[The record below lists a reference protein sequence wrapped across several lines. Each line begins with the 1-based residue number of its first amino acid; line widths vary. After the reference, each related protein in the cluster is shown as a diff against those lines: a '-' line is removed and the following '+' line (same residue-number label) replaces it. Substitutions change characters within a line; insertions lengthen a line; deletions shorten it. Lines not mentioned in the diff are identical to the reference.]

1 MFDWDD
7 LKALLAVARGGST
20 LAAARA
26 LGVNQTTVGR
36 RLESLEAALGLKL
49 VERGQA
55 GSRLTDAGR
64 DLLLEAERVERAAE
78 GFAHRAKSHLRGL
91 AGAVRVT
98 CSESIA
104 NQVVTPALPEFRRL
118 YPDITVELV
127 LTDRQLD
134 LVAGEADIAVRG
146 AVQLTD
152 SNLVSRKLAD
162 FDFGLYCSADYAARR
177 GVPAAAAEL
186 RDHALVVGDEAL
198 AMLPAMRWM
207 LEQAPGAEI
216 ACRSNTL
223 TNLMQAVRS
232 GVGIGPMPCL
242 SADIDPDLV
251 QVHPPVPEALSTAW
265 LLTTPGLKDVPR
277 VRAFID
283 FIVPHFHGLKRQFE
297 QKAAELKGAREVAH
311 A

>member
-20 LAAARA
+20 LAAAKA

-36 RLESLEAALGLKL
+36 RLESLEASLGLKL

-55 GSRLTDAGR
+55 GSRLTEAGR
-64 DLLLEAERVERAAE
+64 DLLLEAERVERATE

-98 CSESIA
+98 CNETIA
-104 NQVVTPALPEFRRL
+104 NQIVTPALPEFRRQ

-134 LVAGEADIAVRG
+134 LAAGEADIAVRG
-146 AVQLTD
+146 GVQLSD
-152 SNLVSRKLAD
+152 SNLVARKLAD
-162 FDFGLYCSADYAARR
+162 FEFGLYCSRDYAARR
-177 GVPAAAAEL
+177 GVPATVAEL

-198 AMLPAMRWM
+198 ATMPALRWM

-216 ACRSNTL
+216 ACRSNSL

-242 SADIDPDLV
+242 TADTDPHLV
-251 QVHPPVPEALSTAW
+251 QVHPAIPEAISSAW

-283 FIVPHFHGLKRQFE
+283 FIVPYFHRLKRQFE
-297 QKAAELKGAREVAH
+297 QRASELKASRDLAP